1 MRADNSAAIELVY
14 LVMFS
19 FSLLLPAAVVPDEE
33 EEEEQQQ
40 MLLEND

>member
-33 EEEEQQQ
+33 EEEQQQQ